1 MDLHLQDKVVIITG
15 GAKGIGEAITRCFSA
30 EGCRVVVANRSPEAG
45 IALVTE
51 LKASGAAAHF
61 VQAELREEAA
71 CRRVIDETIEQFGGI
86 DVLVH
91 NAGGNDAVGLDR
103 SPNDF
108 MRSIENNLLHVYTLT
123 HMAQESLKARKGCI
137 VNVGS
142 KVVDTGQGQT
152 SGYAAAKGAMNAL
165 TREWA
170 VDLAPHGI
178 RVNTVVPAEV
188 WTPMYERWLN
198 SLERSADVRKSIEQL
213 IPLERRFTT
222 SEEIADTVT
231 FLASDRSSHTTG
243 QIVYVD
249 GGYTHLDR
257 AFTST

>member
-1 MDLHLQDKVVIITG
+1 MDLQLQNKVVIVTG
-15 GAKGIGEAITRCFSA
+15 GAKGIGEAITRGFAA
-30 EGCRVVVANRSPEAG
+30 EGSKVVVANRSAEAG
-45 IALVTE
+45 IALIEE
-51 LKASGAAAHF
+51 LTNAGVAVHY

-71 CRRVIDETIEQFGGI
+71 CKRVIDETLAHFGGI

-91 NAGGNDAVGLDR
+91 NAGGNDAVGLER
-103 SPNDF
+103 PPTDF

-123 HMAQESLKARKGCI
+123 HLARAHLIKSRGCI

-142 KVVDTGQGQT
+142 KVVETGQGNT

-170 VDLAPHGI
+170 VDLSAHGI

-198 SLERSADVRKSIEQL
+198 SLDRSAEVKQSIEKL
-213 IPLERRFTT
+213 IPLGHRFTT
-222 SEEIADTVT
+222 SEEIAAMVV
-231 FLASDRSSHTTG
+231 FLASARSSHTTG
-243 QIVYVD
+243 QIIYVD
-249 GGYTHLDR
+249 GGYTHFDR
-257 AFTST
+257 AFTA